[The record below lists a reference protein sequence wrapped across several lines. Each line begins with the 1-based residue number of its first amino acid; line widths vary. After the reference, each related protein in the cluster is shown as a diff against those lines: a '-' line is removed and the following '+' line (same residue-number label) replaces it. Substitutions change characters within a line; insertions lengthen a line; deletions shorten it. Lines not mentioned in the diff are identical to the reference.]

1 MTSRDKAIQVAEA
14 ARELYHRN
22 FPMNRQAVEEGI
34 ATQTEY
40 NNCLFSFGTFLYA
53 AANDLTYREAA
64 HELFP
69 ELEADKWSD
78 EEAQRMEILATRNAF
93 RILYR

>member
-1 MTSRDKAIQVAEA
+1 MTSRDKAIEVAEA
-14 ARELYHRN
+14 AREVYSSN

-34 ATQTEY
+34 ATQSEY
-40 NNCLFSFGTFLYA
+40 NNCLFSFGTLMFM

-64 HELFP
+64 HQLFP

-78 EEAQRMEILATRNAF
+78 EEAQRMETLATRNAF
-93 RILYR
+93 RVLYR

>member
-1 MTSRDKAIQVAEA
+1 MTSRDKAIQIAEA
-14 ARELYHRN
+14 CRENYRNN

-34 ATQTEY
+34 ATQSEY
-40 NNCLFSFGTFLYA
+40 NNCLFSYSTLMFM

-64 HELFP
+64 HQLFP
-69 ELEADKWSD
+69 ELEADKWTD
-78 EEAQRMEILATRNAF
+78 EEAQRMETLATRNAF